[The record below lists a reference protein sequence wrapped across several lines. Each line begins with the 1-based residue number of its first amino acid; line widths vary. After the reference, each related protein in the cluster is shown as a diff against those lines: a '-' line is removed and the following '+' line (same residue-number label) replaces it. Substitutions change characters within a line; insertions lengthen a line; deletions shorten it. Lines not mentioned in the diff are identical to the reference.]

1 MKIDILT
8 LFPKMFSE
16 PLGTS
21 IIGRAQVK
29 NLLKINVWD
38 IRDFAEDKHRTVDD
52 TPYGGGAGM
61 VLKPDVVVHC
71 IEHVKKQNPG
81 TVIYLSPQG
90 IPFTQKIA
98 QKLSVQDSLVF
109 LCGHYEGLDERVREG
124 WVDYEL
130 SIGDYV
136 LTGGELPAMVVIDAV
151 ARMIPGVLG
160 DQESF
165 RTDSFYEGLLEHPH
179 YTRPFDFR
187 GRIVPEILLSGN
199 HEQIRRWRLK
209 EALRRTLLRRA
220 DLLAKRHLTLEEE
233 LILKEL
239 EAECGRERR

>member
-8 LFPKMFSE
+8 LFPNMFSE

-21 IIGRAQVK
+21 IIGRAQVQ
-29 NLLKINVWD
+29 NLLTIKVWD

-61 VLKPDVVVHC
+61 VLKPDVVVRC
-71 IEHVKKQNPG
+71 IEHVKMQNHG

-90 IPFTQKIA
+90 IPFAQEIA
-98 QKLSVQDSLVF
+98 QNLSAQDSLIF
-109 LCGHYEGLDERVREG
+109 LCGHYEGLDERVRHG
-124 WVDYEL
+124 WVDFEL

-160 DQESF
+160 DQNSF

-179 YTRPFDFR
+179 YTRPDDFR
-187 GRIVPEILLSGN
+187 GRRVPEVLLSGN
-199 HEQIRRWRLK
+199 HEKIRRWRLK
-209 EALRRTLLRRA
+209 ESLRRTLLRRA
-220 DLLAKRHLTLEEE
+220 DLLAKRRLTLEEE

-239 EAECGRERR
+239 EAECGKERR